1 MFLTSQKYG
10 HKSLKAF
17 TLAEVLIT
25 LAIIGVVAAIT
36 IPTTIKNHWHTEIS
50 TGAKTSFSIM
60 SNVIR
65 KAVYDHGPT
74 DTWDIGI
81 TGNIDNAEDFIE
93 KYILP
98 YVKIA
103 KNCKRSKTQDCY
115 YKIYNLKGEVFD
127 WNSTD
132 DYPKEFA
139 RFYLAN
145 GTAIT
150 FYLGGSIGSDT
161 HEVQLFTD
169 FNGWRGPNKM
179 GVDVQT
185 YTINTHE
192 HNAAG
197 AVRTNY
203 DQKSKFRLGLPHQAT
218 KSTNVT
224 PRYLISDDYKG
235 CKKSAGI
242 YAGMWCTDLMHLYS
256 NGRVPSKQQYINWGG
271 TAADYPW

>member
-150 FYLGGSIGSDT
+150 FFLGGHIGT
-161 HEVQLFTD
+161 KTREVQLFTD

-179 GVDVQT
+179 GIDVQT
-185 YTINTHE
+185 YFINLHLE
-192 HNAAG
+192 DED
-197 AVRTNY
+197 Y
-203 DQKSKFRLGLPHQAT
+203 DPKNRFRLSLPYEGESKKA
-218 KSTNVT
+218 KSLITNQY
-224 PRYLISDDYKG
+224 RG
-235 CKKSAGI
+235 CSKSAGI
-242 YAGMWCTDLMHLYS
+242 YAGMWCTSLMYLYN
-256 NGRVPSKQQYINWGG
+256 NGRVPSKEQYVKWAENKDY
-271 TAADYPW
+271 AKNYPW